1 MRIDIKGGF
10 FMSLFLEK
18 VVEDGYVTYNITQG
32 GYALVIV
39 LALIAFA
46 TISFFKNADGKG
58 KMSVKQ
64 ITVSALCLALAFI
77 LSNIKLFKLPMGGSF
92 TVFSMFFVTFIGYLY
107 GPRVSIS
114 AAFAYGLLQMIVDP
128 YIISIP
134 QLLCDY
140 ILAFTALGL
149 SGFFHNSK
157 WGLFKGYF
165 VGVLGRYFFAV
176 LSGVVFFAD
185 YAPENMSP
193 LLYSM
198 AYNIIYIAAE
208 SALTVVVL
216 LIPAIRV
223 ALNRVK
229 AEVIEKGVTKKERE
243 FLEKTI

>member
-1 MRIDIKGGF
+1 MN
-10 FMSLFLEK
+10 LFLEK
-18 VVEDGYVTYNITQG
+18 VVEDGYESYSITSG
-32 GYALVIV
+32 GYALVVV

-58 KMSVKQ
+58 RISIKQ
-64 ITVSALCLALAFI
+64 ITVSALCLALAFV

-107 GPRVSIS
+107 GPRVSMS
-114 AAFAYGLLQMIVDP
+114 AAFAYGLLQMIADP

-140 ILAFTALGL
+140 ILAFGALGL

-157 WGLFKGYF
+157 WGMFKGYF
-165 VGVLGRYFFAV
+165 VGIFGRYVFAV
-176 LSGVVFFAD
+176 LSGVIFFAD
-185 YAPENMSP
+185 YAPEGMSP

-198 AYNIIYIAAE
+198 GYNIIYIAAE
-208 SALTVVVL
+208 AALTIVVL
-216 LIPAIRV
+216 LIPAVRM

-229 AEVIEKGVTKKERE
+229 SEAIEKGVRKNAQ
-243 FLEKTI
+243 LA

>member
-1 MRIDIKGGF
+1 
-10 FMSLFLEK
+10 MSLFLEK

-114 AAFAYGLLQMIVDP
+114 AAFAYGLLQMIADP

>member
-1 MRIDIKGGF
+1 MN
-10 FMSLFLEK
+10 LFLEK
-18 VVEDGYVTYNITQG
+18 VVEDGYESYSITSG
-32 GYALVIV
+32 GYALVVV

-58 KMSVKQ
+58 RISIKQ
-64 ITVSALCLALAFI
+64 ITVSALCLALAFV
-77 LSNIKLFKLPMGGSF
+77 LSNIKLFKLYMGGSF

-107 GPRVSIS
+107 GPRVSMS
-114 AAFAYGLLQMIVDP
+114 AAFAYGLLQMIADP

-140 ILAFTALGL
+140 ILAFGALGL

-157 WGLFKGYF
+157 WGMFKGYF
-165 VGVLGRYFFAV
+165 VGIFGRYVFAV
-176 LSGVVFFAD
+176 LSGVIFFAD
-185 YAPENMSP
+185 YAPEGMSP

-208 SALTVVVL
+208 AALTVVVL
-216 LIPAIRV
+216 LIPAVRM

-229 AEVIEKGVTKKERE
+229 SEAIEKGVRKNTQPA
-243 FLEKTI
+243 

>member
-1 MRIDIKGGF
+1 
-10 FMSLFLEK
+10 MSLFLEK
-18 VVEDGYVTYNITQG
+18 VVEDGYVTYNITKG

-39 LALIAFA
+39 LALFAFA

-114 AAFAYGLLQMIVDP
+114 AAFAYGLLQMIADP

-165 VGVLGRYFFAV
+165 VGILGRYFFAV

-208 SALTVVVL
+208 AALTVAVL
-216 LIPAIRV
+216 LVPAIRV

-243 FLEKTI
+243 FFEKTL